1 MTSYLYYFFTFAFIG
16 WMLEVA
22 YSAVRRGRFV
32 NRGFI
37 FGPLCP
43 IYGVCAMLLKLCLS
57 PLADRWL
64 WLFLA
69 AVALAT
75 VVELVTGFLMDKIFS
90 TKWWDY
96 SSNRFN
102 IGGYVCLRFSLYWG
116 LLGTALVKLLFPVC
130 DFVFHFVP
138 LLAWQIVLWT
148 GFAVFLVDLALSAA
162 SAFGLKVQLHLL
174 QETRRALTKSS
185 DTIGK
190 GVYISTT
197 KLELKYRLVA
207 EKSARLYRRF
217 LDAFP
222 TMRTRD
228 GVEIGVLRELR
239 ARGKIKIFGQKTQDE
254 TSTPESI
261 VTPEGEGTM
270 DAYESADSAS
280 EASLTDTTNASE
292 YTRAHDEQT
301 PNDGASENNSQ
312 QDIE

>member
-1 MTSYLYYFFTFAFIG
+1 MLTHYLYYFFTFAFIG

-22 YSAVRRGRFV
+22 YSAVRRGRFI

-96 SSNRFN
+96 SENRFN

-130 DFVFHFVP
+130 DFVFGLLP
-138 LLAWQIVLWT
+138 LLVWQIALWT

-162 SAFGLKVQLHLL
+162 SAFGLKVQLHFLE
-174 QETRRALTKSS
+174 ETRRALTKGS

-228 GVEIGVLRELR
+228 GVEIGVLRELLTRGR
-239 ARGKIKIFGQKTQDE
+239 AKLFTQKDVTDP
-254 TSTPESI
+254 SAES
-261 VTPEGEGTM
+261 
-270 DAYESADSAS
+270 SATESAS
-280 EASLTDTTNASE
+280 ESATESASE
-292 YTRAHDEQT
+292 SATESASKEGVADSPDAADASNGSADAADT
-301 PNDGASENNSQ
+301 PSVQE
-312 QDIE
+312 